1 MKKNSFMTGTFI
13 ATASLIFV
21 KILGMLYVI
30 PFYAIVGSKGGALYS
45 YAYNIYLIFLGIS
58 SAGIPSAISKI
69 ISEYNALG
77 YLEAKT
83 RAFDIG
89 KKLIS
94 YISIFMFIILFIF
107 SKGIATL
114 IIGDLSGGN
123 TIEDVS
129 FVIKCVSFAVL
140 IIPHLSV
147 TKGYFQGHKY
157 ITPSSISNLLEQ
169 VIRIFV
175 ILAGSFLT
183 YKILDSSLTIAV
195 GVAVSGAFFG
205 GLIAYL
211 YLKKH
216 MNKYKK
222 DLDLDKPLEKD
233 NITNKQIAKKII
245 SYAVPFIIINI
256 VNSIYSF
263 TDMVLVLRTL
273 THLGFSASDVEF
285 ITSVISTW
293 GSKISM
299 IVNSIAI
306 GMTVTLIPEI
316 VTAFTT
322 KKYKLLNHNLNK
334 ALQIVFYICLPM
346 TVGLSILSTPVWTIF
361 YNTNP
366 YGGAILKVM
375 IFNALLGNLAMIT
388 NSTLQSCNRFK
399 SVYLTNI
406 IGLFVNAALDVPLML
421 LFNKLGIGAYYGAI
435 VASFIGYNIS
445 IFMALKLIGNKEFKL
460 NYKQT
465 FINVAKMLIPLGI
478 MIITLLTLNNILPFN
493 VYTKAGA
500 LILIT
505 IDTIVGGKIYL
516 FISYK
521 MGIMSDILGKNY
533 INKILKKLTFGKFQI
548 KED

>member
-83 RAFDIG
+83 RAFAIG

-505 IDTIVGGKIYL
+505 IDTIVGGIIYL

>member
-505 IDTIVGGKIYL
+505 IDTIVGGIIYL